1 MAMIASGG
9 RVDAPMRVESA
20 QAQSMASMRSVFGR
34 SVLAGQSWQGS
45 LGRAVLAG
53 QSWQGSLGRAVF
65 GKSLFGEARN
75 GRSTIFNNC

>member
-53 QSWQGSLGRAVF
+53 QSWQGSIRQVALR
-65 GKSLFGEARN
+65 
-75 GRSTIFNNC
+75 RSAQRSKYYFQ

>member
-9 RVDAPMRVESA
+9 RVDSPMRLESA

-34 SVLAGQSWQGS
+34 S
-45 LGRAVLAG
+45 VLAG